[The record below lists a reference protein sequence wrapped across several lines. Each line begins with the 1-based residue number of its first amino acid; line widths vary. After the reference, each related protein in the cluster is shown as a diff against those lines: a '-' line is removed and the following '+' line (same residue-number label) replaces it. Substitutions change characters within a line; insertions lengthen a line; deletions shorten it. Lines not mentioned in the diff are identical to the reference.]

1 MIQARTATVTR
12 ALVVT
17 LALQAMVTMSALTVP
32 VLAPEAAKD
41 IGVDP
46 DSIGLYASILFVGA
60 MAASLLSGA
69 FVLRYGAIRTCQAC
83 LLLSAAGIAATSGAT
98 LAIVIVSALAL
109 GVALGPATPASSHVL
124 ARHTPTRLRGLVFSI
139 KQTSVPLGGMV
150 AGLLVPFFVVELG
163 WRGATWAVAA
173 MCLVLAVVVQPT
185 RREFDTGLDRTGRLF
200 SGNIVGP
207 VSMVLKD
214 RALRGPVLASFM
226 FAGVQQTFSVFLVTY
241 LVGALDMS
249 LVKAGVA
256 LSVSQAAGIAGRIVW
271 GGVADLTGNA
281 RRVLGGLGVASAI
294 GVFACATF
302 TVEWPFAAIL
312 VVCALVGATAIGW
325 NGVYLAE
332 IARLAPEGQ
341 AGRATGG
348 ALFVTFFGVVA
359 APPVFGGLASL
370 TGSYVASFA
379 VLASLTGIA
388 GLALLLPGKGRAKP
402 RPGAT

>member
-1 MIQARTATVTR
+1 MIFGSTAVVTR

-46 DSIGLYASILFVGA
+46 DYIGIYASIIFMGA
-60 MAASLLSGA
+60 MTASLLSGA
-69 FVLRYGAIRTCQAC
+69 FVLRFGAIRTSQVC
-83 LLLSAAGIAATSGAT
+83 LLLSGIGIAAASGAT
-98 LAIVIVSALAL
+98 VAILIASAMVL
-109 GVALGPATPASSHVL
+109 GIALGPATPSSSHVL
-124 ARHTPTRLRGLVFSI
+124 ARHTPARLRGLVFSI

-150 AGLLVPFFVVELG
+150 AGLLVPLFVIELG

-173 MCLVLAVVVQPT
+173 MCVALAIVVQPT
-185 RREFDTGLDRTGRLF
+185 RREFDTDLDQTGRLF
-200 SGNIVGP
+200 SGNIIGP
-207 VSMVLKD
+207 LTMVLRD

-226 FAGVQQTFSVFLVTY
+226 FAGMQQTFSVFIVTY

-256 LSVSQAAGIAGRIVW
+256 LSVSQAGGIAGRILW
-271 GGVADLTGNA
+271 GFVADLTGNA
-281 RRVLGGLGVASAI
+281 RAVLGALGVASAI
-294 GVFACATF
+294 GTFACATF
-302 TVEWPFAAIL
+302 TVAWPFLAVLA
-312 VVCALVGATAIGW
+312 VCAVVGATAIGW

-359 APPVFGGLASL
+359 APVVFSGLAAF
-370 TGSYVASFA
+370 TGSYEAGFA
-379 VLASLTGIA
+379 VLAASTGIA
-388 GLALLLPGKGRAKP
+388 GLALLRP
-402 RPGAT
+402 RKSREA